1 MININIKKIKS
12 TIKIKKAIKKLK
24 KKKKKMYW
32 FFFFSLLKLI
42 INSGCGLDPPLNS
55 SYCFNRDPLENRTCC
70 FLSNSNRK
78 MCHLFP
84 DRNITEN
91 KTIEINNEIFNVEC
105 NFDDSLS
112 LMGYPCG
119 ESDVTALE
127 NCTDYSLVNNPCC
140 LYNNS
145 FTGTLTCFYMGRI
158 TQTSLLS
165 YDKDI
170 INCSSK
176 FLKRNLFIFI
186 FWGFLF
192 LGF

>member
-1 MININIKKIKS
+1 
-12 TIKIKKAIKKLK
+12 
-24 KKKKKMYW
+24 
-32 FFFFSLLKLI
+32 
-42 INSGCGLDPPLNS
+42 
-55 SYCFNRDPLENRTCC
+55 
-70 FLSNSNRK
+70 

-176 FLKRNLFIFI
+176 FLKRNLGRITQTSLLSYDKDIINCSSKFLKRNLFIFV